1 MTSKKRK
8 HIKKVIYYTLTTI
21 LFIILAPSVILWAL
35 GYRIDF
41 KNYKVAQT
49 GILYIKTDQSSFDVF
64 LDGQKTFSNKKTIT
78 IKSLLPKDYSVKIEK
93 QGYYTWSKDITID
106 PQKITRQDY
115 IILFPNNLMTDKY
128 VTDMSGY
135 KITPDQSAII
145 AINGEKNK
153 LQKIN
158 LKGKTLSEANLVN
171 IEQFELSDNGS
182 KILAKQGPENRF
194 IIVDLEKN
202 GAINEVSNEPE
213 NINQITWL
221 PGNNQTLFLVYNGSL
236 YKTNVGD
243 NPMVFSLLKADITNF
258 EFANNQIFYLQT
270 DKNEKNGTNTLS
282 LWTANLALD
291 NPQQLIKD
299 LPVSSYQIIPS
310 PDGQKIILKENSK
323 GIIYQ
328 VRDQKLEKLNENIK
342 AVVWNSTSQK
352 FLSHSDYEIWLSEI
366 SNNTINTNLV
376 NRYSEKIDNLSW
388 YSDEHHLIFTLGNK
402 IDVTEDD
409 GTNLIELEKF
419 QTPNQTVDL
428 TQDRTKTTI
437 FFLNKKEAD
446 QQINLYNL
454 NINNP

>member
-8 HIKKVIYYTLTTI
+8 HIKRVTYYTLATI
-21 LFIILAPSVILWAL
+21 LFIILTPSIILWAL

-49 GILYIKTDQSSFDVF
+49 GILYIKTDQSSFDIF
-64 LDGQKTFSNKKTIT
+64 IDGQKTFSNKKTIT

-93 QGYYTWSKDITID
+93 QGYYPWSKDITID

-115 IILFPNNLMTDKY
+115 IILFPNNLTTDKY
-128 VTDMSGY
+128 ITDINGY
-135 KITPDQSAII
+135 KITPDQSTII
-145 AINGEKNK
+145 AVNSEKNK

-158 LKGKTLSEANLVN
+158 LKDKSISEANIDN
-171 IEQFELSDNGS
+171 IEQFEPSDNGS
-182 KILAKQGPENRF
+182 KILVKQGPENRF
-194 IIVDLEKN
+194 IVVDLEKN
-202 GAINEVSNEPE
+202 GAINELSNEPE

-243 NPMVFSLLKADITNF
+243 NPIVFNLLKASVVNF
-258 EFANNQIFYLQT
+258 KFANNQIFYLQT
-270 DKNEKNGTNTLS
+270 DKNEENGTNTLS
-282 LWTANLALD
+282 LWTANFALD

-299 LPVSSYQIIPS
+299 LPASSYQIIPS

-323 GIIYQ
+323 GIIYRVQ
-328 VRDQKLEKLNENIK
+328 KQKLEKLNEDIK
-342 AVVWNSTSQK
+342 DVVWDSTSQK

-366 SNNTINTNLV
+366 SNNSINTDLI
-376 NRYSEKIDNLSW
+376 NRYSEKIDNLLW
-388 YSDEHHLIFTLGNK
+388 YPDGHHLIFTLGNK
-402 IDVTEDD
+402 IDVAEED

-419 QTPNQTVDL
+419 QVPNQTVSL
-428 TQDRTKTTI
+428 TQNRTKTTS
-437 FFLNKKEAD
+437 FFLNKKEID